1 MNSGHFLTTKER
13 KAEEEPEKRQ
23 RAVLKLEENPGWYLG
38 SVRWR
43 EHLEHQSGR
52 LAFVKTGGRAEGDW
66 EKAEV
71 RCP

>member
-23 RAVLKLEENPGWYLG
+23 RAVIKLEENPGWYPG

-43 EHLEHQSGR
+43 EHLEYQSGR